1 MKISAAFMLF
11 AAHRAHNMNEPL
23 MYVWLCFNN
32 IFCRFLVRG
41 RVGNF
46 PLTTAHNAK
55 IKQHTVKWRV
65 NEKIIVQFQVLIKI
79 SWFLLDN
86 RVIICRIFT
95 WLRNF
100 FNSIHF
106 CYFFLAFPTHRKS
119 TKFSS
124 VLFLPPRDH
133 TQPEVPRYPQIMAN
147 QKSLKLAKNPF

>member
-1 MKISAAFMLF
+1 MMKISAAFMLF

-55 IKQHTVKWRV
+55 IKQHTAKWRV

-100 FNSIHF
+100 FDSIHF
-106 CYFFLAFPTHRKS
+106 CYFFFQLFRLIESPQNSLLFCSFRRAITHNPKCRDIRK
-119 TKFSS
+119 
-124 VLFLPPRDH
+124 
-133 TQPEVPRYPQIMAN
+133 
-147 QKSLKLAKNPF
+147 